1 MNNKVTLRPIE
12 KEDLDSLFKW
22 RNDES
27 IFSQLGGGYFP
38 VSKTEM
44 AKWMDNFCKLDK
56 FNTRF
61 IIEYEKVAVGFISL
75 NNIDYKNGS
84 GELGIYIGES
94 SYQGKG
100 IASSALRK
108 LEKFASNHLGLR
120 KIKLLMNHDNISAL
134 KLYEKLSYAYVGKYI
149 RERYVGNKWVD
160 VVIMEK
166 FL

>member
-1 MNNKVTLRPIE
+1 MNNIVNLRPVE

-22 RNDES
+22 RNDEK

-44 AKWMDNFCKLDK
+44 SKWMDNFCKLDK
-56 FNTRF
+56 FNLKF
-61 IIEYEKVAVGFISL
+61 IIEYDGVSVGFISL

-94 SYQGKG
+94 NYQGKG
-100 IASSALRK
+100 IGSMSLEK
-108 LEKFASNHLGLR
+108 LENFSRAQLGLR
-120 KIKLLMNHDNISAL
+120 KIKLLMNDDNIGAL
-134 KLYEKLSYAYVGKYI
+134 KLYEKLSYNYVGKYI
-149 RERYVGNKWVD
+149 RERFVNDKWVD